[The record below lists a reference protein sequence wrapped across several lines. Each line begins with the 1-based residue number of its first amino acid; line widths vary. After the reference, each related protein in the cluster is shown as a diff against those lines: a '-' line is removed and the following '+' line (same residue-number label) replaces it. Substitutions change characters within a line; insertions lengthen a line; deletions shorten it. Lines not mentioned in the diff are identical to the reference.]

1 MHNQQQRSEP
11 GRHCVSHCKLQH
23 WQQWHSVCLPDL
35 QAEAADLRQELA
47 SGHSALQAARAEAQ
61 AAREQAERDR
71 HLEAVLQERTRAVVR

>member
-47 SGHSALQAARAEAQ
+47 SGHSAIKAAILQPAGSTWGQ
-61 AAREQAERDR
+61 LTWLQT
-71 HLEAVLQERTRAVVR
+71 LEPLPRRRY